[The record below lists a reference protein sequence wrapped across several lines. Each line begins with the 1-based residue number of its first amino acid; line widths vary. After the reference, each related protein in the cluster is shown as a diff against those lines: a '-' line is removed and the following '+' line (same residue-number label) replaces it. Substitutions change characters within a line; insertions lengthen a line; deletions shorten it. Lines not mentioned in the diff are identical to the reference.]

1 MAKIVKFQQS
11 GKKNLVKQDLNFL
24 EYPLWFQDERQGET
38 LDTRKVWKDR
48 DGYTYSTFHRLPT
61 KVDGIILYYLLL
73 RSQQEGW
80 KERIVFSRK
89 EILTGCGMEWGKL
102 NRLRLKEA
110 LNCLESIRVKFEDGV
125 FFDGNHYTVLNFH
138 IIDAWGVD
146 EETGLLYVRFS
157 PEWLL
162 RLKASVYFRFLDFND
177 IVAVGSPLAM
187 RLYELLA
194 KVFSSEEI
202 WEIDALELAEKI
214 PMKGVQSF
222 NVVSKIKKA
231 VERINERTGLTVS
244 LEVQHPQRGKT
255 MLVFKKVRDLTE
267 IDVSKEQYDDLLKLL
282 PDKEQDNKAIQK
294 FLAYYLKNKGF
305 DYVKRNIQYANG
317 NARKNYRLFFQRALE
332 KDWGKNLVENPS
344 KKKAEKKTDLKQEKA
359 KLAKDREKFK
369 EDFKK
374 ILEELKAKDK
384 TEADEVLDAFETSLP
399 GFARALFKKSGLE
412 DPAVQVAF
420 KRFWEANAHRT

>member
-1 MAKIVKFQQS
+1 M
-11 GKKNLVKQDLNFL
+11 
-24 EYPLWFQDERQGET
+24 
-38 LDTRKVWKDR
+38 
-48 DGYTYSTFHRLPT
+48 
-61 KVDGIILYYLLL
+61 
-73 RSQQEGW
+73 
-80 KERIVFSRK
+80 
-89 EILTGCGMEWGKL
+89 
-102 NRLRLKEA
+102 
-110 LNCLESIRVKFEDGV
+110 
-125 FFDGNHYTVLNFH
+125 
-138 IIDAWGVD
+138 
-146 EETGLLYVRFS
+146 RFS

-214 PMKGVQSF
+214 PMKVAHVSHI
-222 NVVSKIKKA
+222 VSKIRKA
-231 VERINERTGLTVS
+231 VERINECTGLTVS
-244 LEVQHPQRGKT
+244 LEVHKPLRGQAT
-255 MLVFKKVRDLTE
+255 LVFKKIRDLTE

-282 PDKEQDNKAIQK
+282 PDKEQNNKAIQK

-384 TEADEVLDAFETSLP
+384 TEADEILDAFETSLP